1 MQLEFLAQRHG
12 ETSANGDQ
20 GSPAKQEMVKVQG
33 ALKGGNH
40 SVEYLPLYKN
50 KDTVKGLVKVIPI
63 PGKRVEHLG
72 IRVQLVGEIV
82 LASDKGHPHEILSLV
97 RDLAPPGELMSQ
109 QVYPFEFKS
118 VEMEYE
124 SYRGSQVTLRYSV
137 RVIVA
142 RSMGQSLIQDHFF
155 EVQNPVEACEMQ
167 NNGGN
172 PIKMEVGIEDCLHIE
187 FEYGRSAYHLKD
199 TVIGKINFMLV
210 RIKLKHM
217 EVEIKR
223 RETVGGGMNA
233 RLESTPVAKF
243 EIMDGAPARGE
254 SIPIRLY
261 LAPYNLTPS
270 YDNVHNKFGV
280 RYSINLVLVDEED
293 RRYFKQQDIT
303 LYRLKDDALGGEVSW
318 DFISDSMT
326 HYLDDGQVAEET
338 LVEEAVVESAN
349 DSDGGMV
356 LDSEPEVVQTEDQV
370 LPEKPELLNE
380 DQKVEEEVKEKDG
393 APDDIE
399 FGDVALEE
407 EEEEEGDGTVEIP
420 L

>member
-1 MQLEFLAQRHG
+1 MQLEFLALGHD
-12 ETSANGDQ
+12 ETTAANDGQ
-20 GSPAKQEMVKVQG
+20 GLPPKQEMVKVKG
-33 ALKGGNH
+33 TVKGGNH
-40 SVEYLPLYKN
+40 NVEYLPLYKN

-124 SYRGSQVTLRYSV
+124 SYRGSQVSLRYSV

-167 NNGGN
+167 NNVGN

-303 LYRLKDDALGGEVSW
+303 LYRLKDDALGGELSW
-318 DFISDSMT
+318 NFISDSMT
-326 HYLDDGQVAEET
+326 HYLDDGQVLEET
-338 LVEEAVVESAN
+338 GVETAR
-349 DSDGGMV
+349 DGDCGMAMD
-356 LDSEPEVVQTEDQV
+356 LEPEVVHTGDQV
-370 LPEKPELLNE
+370 LPDTPKSLGE
-380 DQKVEEEVKEKDG
+380 DQQVEQEVKEKDS
-393 APDDIE
+393 ALDDIE

-407 EEEEEGDGTVEIP
+407 EEGDGTVEIP